1 MTFELTP
8 ERKQARVKG
17 ANQMLAIVLFDG
29 DCNFCDASVQFI
41 LNRDTTGNFHFASLQ
56 GDAGK
61 TLRERHR
68 ISDSV
73 DSIVLIR
80 DGVPYIK
87 SDAAIRIAEG
97 LDGMWRWLRFVKIV
111 PKPIRDFGYDVI
123 AKHRYEWF
131 GQKQTCKLPT
141 PEERSRFLDQQPKP
155 PTR

>member
-1 MTFELTP
+1 MP
-8 ERKQARVKG
+8 
-17 ANQMLAIVLFDG
+17 AIVLFDG

-41 LNRDTTGNFHFASLQ
+41 LNRDATGIFHFASLQ
-56 GDAGK
+56 GEAGQ

-68 ISDSV
+68 INDSV
-73 DSIVLIR
+73 NSIVLIR

-87 SDAAIRIAEG
+87 SDAAVRIAEG
-97 LDGMWRWLRFVKIV
+97 LDGNWRWLRFVRFV

-141 PEERSRFLDQQPKP
+141 PEERSRFLDQQSKP
-155 PTR
+155 STQ

>member
-1 MTFELTP
+1 MTFELSS
-8 ERKQARVKG
+8 ERKQARVKE
-17 ANQMLAIVLFDG
+17 ANPMSAIVLFDG

-41 LNRDTTGNFHFASLQ
+41 LNRDTAGNFHFASLQ

-87 SDAAIRIAEG
+87 SDAAIRIAEE
-97 LDGMWRWLRFVKIV
+97 LDGNWRLLRFVKVV
-111 PKPIRDFGYDVI
+111 PKPLRDFGYEFI

-141 PEERSRFLDQQPKP
+141 PEERSRFIDQQPKP

>member
-1 MTFELTP
+1 MP
-8 ERKQARVKG
+8 
-17 ANQMLAIVLFDG
+17 AIVLFDG

-41 LNRDTTGNFHFASLQ
+41 LNRDATGNFHFASLQ
-56 GDAGK
+56 GEAGQA
-61 TLRERHR
+61 LRKRHR
-68 ISDSV
+68 INDSV

-87 SDAAIRIAEG
+87 SDAAVHIAEG
-97 LDGMWRWLRFVKIV
+97 LDGKWRWLRFVRFA

-123 AKHRYEWF
+123 AKHRYQWF